1 MPLIDDKRVKTLP
14 RCHFRRTNPKSP
26 SLWVGRKIFAPFCK
40 CFIKKN
46 KTKQNN
52 FAQQLLA
59 ASIKKICKNNSYL
72 RKGEKKNQTFKVR
85 LQLILQLKECKPQE
99 STPHFYF
106 TVEKNQLQ
114 NLILKE
120 KSKRRGEN
128 TTMWLHKIGTKRV

>member
-1 MPLIDDKRVKTLP
+1 MHLSVNALLK
-14 RCHFRRTNPKSP
+14 
-26 SLWVGRKIFAPFCK
+26 
-40 CFIKKN
+40 

-52 FAQQLLA
+52 SAQQLLA

-128 TTMWLHKIGTKRV
+128 TTM